1 MVNDYNQSTPEG
13 RIPQEALPVPQA
25 GSTGVSGYSQHLPT
39 YDFSPQAQ
47 ASGLSDYWHAL
58 RRRWWLALGV
68 GLLCAGIAAPAA
80 WVAQTPRYTA
90 SALLRVSPK
99 EKSLVYDTSGTSD
112 RDFSLYK
119 NTQSQLVKSDFVL
132 NAALRDQAAAVL
144 PEIREQDDPIRWL
157 SEETRVDFP
166 GDGEL
171 MRVSMSGDSPYAV
184 TTLVNSVVD
193 AYLREVVD
201 KEEQQRLT
209 RKDELDKVYS
219 EKETE
224 IRGLRSNLANITKML
239 ETNDSS
245 ALSVKQQFTM
255 QQLGELRNEL
265 SRAGRE
271 LDRMQS
277 EFDAKQRWLARF
289 GQQAEP
295 ANPDLPAEPNQPAA
309 TSPATDPTPSLPAT
323 EQAAPQAEIVPTP
336 VEPAP
341 QPGVVVPPPRF
352 EIDPIEIDA
361 MVRADPISNQ
371 LSQQRDDLR
380 AKLAAIEQTVR
391 APHAA
396 QYTKKYQA
404 ELDVVEGQLAARRK
418 GLADEQE
425 LRRRRALE
433 AEIAELGLRIEIA
446 TDLKQQLQKYVDE
459 AEKNMKQIGGSSLDV
474 EMQREELSHQQESF
488 NAIAK
493 IREQLSVELRWGNS
507 NRRVELF
514 QRAFAPKSPDK
525 TKRIQLTAL
534 AGLAGLMIPLAA
546 FVFLD
551 VRAKRVNCSEQISEG
566 MGLMVLGTVPV
577 IPVRAIQHGGT
588 LSRRHQHWRALL
600 NEAINNV
607 IIRLLREAREGPL
620 QVLLVTSATSGE
632 GKTTLATQMAMSL
645 ARSGRRTL
653 LVDCDLRRP
662 ALDRVFHVSQQPGMA
677 ELLLGELELG
687 DVEHETTVDNLY
699 LVTAGGW
706 LEEGM
711 QVLTSGALETVL
723 AKLRTEYDFVVLD
736 GSPVLPVP
744 DARVIAQHVDAVVL
758 SVLRDVTQVP
768 KLRAT
773 WRILTAL
780 GVRAIGSVVT
790 GTSEEVYYKDI
801 AYTTRVPA

>member
-13 RIPQEALPVPQA
+13 QIPHEALPVPQA
-25 GSTGVSGYSQHLPT
+25 GSTGVSGYPQHLPT
-39 YDFSPQAQ
+39 YEFSPQAQ
-47 ASGLSDYWHAL
+47 GSGLSDYWHAL
-58 RRRWWLALGV
+58 RRRWWLALGI
-68 GLLCAGIAAPAA
+68 GLLFAGIAAPAA
-80 WVAQTPRYTA
+80 WVTQTPRYSA

-99 EKSLVYDTSGTSD
+99 EKSLVFDTSRTSGP
-112 RDFSLYK
+112 DFSLYK

-132 NAALRDQAAAVL
+132 NAALRDQAAAAL
-144 PEIREQDDPIRWL
+144 PEIKEQEDPIRWL
-157 SEETRVDFP
+157 SEEIRVDFP

-171 MRVSMSGDSPYAV
+171 MRVSMSGDSAHAV
-184 TTLVNSVVD
+184 ATLVNSVVD

-201 KEEQQRLT
+201 KEEEQQRK
-209 RKDELDKVYS
+209 RKDELDTVYA
-219 EKETE
+219 EKETQ
-224 IRGLRSNLANITKML
+224 IRGLRSDLANITKLL
-239 ETNDSS
+239 ETNDSG

-255 QQLGELRNEL
+255 EHLSELRNEL

-271 LDRMQS
+271 LYRMQS
-277 EFDAKQRWLARF
+277 EFDAKQRWLATFDRR
-289 GQQAEP
+289 GEP
-295 ANPDLPAEPNQPAA
+295 AKAVSQAEPNQPAA
-309 TSPATDPTPSLPAT
+309 TGSATAPAPSPPTT
-323 EQAAPQAEIVPTP
+323 EQSALQTELNPLPIES
-336 VEPAP
+336 AP
-341 QPGVVVPPPRF
+341 QPAEAVPPPRF
-352 EIDPIEIDA
+352 EVDPIEIDA
-361 MVRADPISNQ
+361 LVRADPISNQ

-391 APHAA
+391 PPHAA

-404 ELDVVEGQLAARRK
+404 ELDVVEGQLATRRK

-446 TDLKQQLQKYVDE
+446 TDLTQQLQKYVDE
-459 AEKNMKQIGGSSLDV
+459 AEKNMKDIGGSSLDV
-474 EMQREELSHQQESF
+474 EMQRGELSHQQESF

-493 IREQLSVELRWGNS
+493 IREQLSVELKWGSS

-514 QRAFAPKSPDK
+514 QRAFVPRIPDK

-534 AGLAGLMIPLAA
+534 AGLAGLMLPLVL
-546 FVFLD
+546 FVLLD

-677 ELLLGELELG
+677 ELLLGELELA

-706 LEEGM
+706 LQEGLE
-711 QVLTSGALETVL
+711 VLTSGAMETVL
-723 AKLRTEYDFVVLD
+723 TKFRTEYDFIVLD

-744 DARVIAQHVDAVVL
+744 DARIIAQHVDAVVL

-790 GTSEEVYYKDI
+790 GTSEEVYYKDMY
-801 AYTTRVPA
+801 YTSRVPA